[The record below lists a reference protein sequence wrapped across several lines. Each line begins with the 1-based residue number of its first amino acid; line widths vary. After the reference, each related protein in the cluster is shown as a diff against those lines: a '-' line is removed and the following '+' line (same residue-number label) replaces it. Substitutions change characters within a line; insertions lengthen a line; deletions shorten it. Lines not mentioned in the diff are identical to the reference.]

1 MEDVSDAGEPGSR
14 LREAVAAL
22 YSADPE
28 EFIARRKELASQAR
42 AAGDKAA
49 AKDIGALAKPTRSA
63 WLVNN
68 LVRTDPTVPDRLA
81 EVGGQLRAGEA
92 ALDGPSIRKLS
103 VARRELVDALAR
115 QAVADSGA
123 SAMLREEVVE
133 TLNAALADPEVAAQ
147 VAAGTLVRAA
157 HWAGFGPGIGTAIGA
172 APAATTGLATT
183 GPATSGPAARAP
195 AQVKAAA
202 SAPASRRQQAEQAA
216 ADAALAV
223 QAAAAAERAKQ
234 QAVRDIETQ
243 IAEHRE
249 QVARDE
255 HSVIQAQ
262 RELALAQRNLADT
275 QLRLADTEQSLAAA
289 RQDLKDAGVQA
300 RQAVAAQRKTQQAL
314 DRLRT

>member
-1 MEDVSDAGEPGSR
+1 MKDVNDAAEPASR
-14 LREAVAAL
+14 LREAVDAL

-28 EFIARRKELASQAR
+28 EFIARRKELASHAR

-49 AKDIGALAKPTRSA
+49 AKNIGALAKPTRSA

-81 EVGGQLRAGEA
+81 ELGGQLRAGEA

-103 VARRELVDALAR
+103 VARRELVDSLTR
-115 QAVADSGA
+115 EAVADSGA
-123 SAMLREEVVE
+123 SATLREEVIE
-133 TLNAALADPEVAAQ
+133 TLNAAIADPDVAAQ

-157 HWAGFGPGIGTAIGA
+157 HWAGFGPGIGTAVA
-172 APAATTGLATT
+172 AGPATT
-183 GPATSGPAARAP
+183 GPATTGPATTGSATTGRA
-195 AQVKAAA
+195 KAAA
-202 SAPASRRQQAEQAA
+202 TGPASRRQQAEQAA

-249 QVARDE
+249 QVARNE
-255 HSVIQAQ
+255 HSVLQAQ
-262 RELALAQRNLADT
+262 RELALAQRDLADT
-275 QLRLADTEQSLAAA
+275 QLRLADAEQSLASA
-289 RQDLKDAGVQA
+289 RKDLKEAGAQA

>member
-1 MEDVSDAGEPGSR
+1 MKDVSDAGEPGSR

-63 WLVNN
+63 WLVNH
-68 LVRTDPTVPDRLA
+68 LVRSDPSVPDKLA
-81 EVGGQLRAGEA
+81 ELGGQLRAGEA
-92 ALDGPSIRKLS
+92 ALDGPAIRKLS

-123 SAMLREEVVE
+123 SAALREEVAE

-157 HWAGFGPGIGTAIGA
+157 HWAGFGPGIGTALGA
-172 APAATTGLATT
+172 APATAST
-183 GPATSGPAARAP
+183 GPATTGSAATGRA
-195 AQVKAAA
+195 KAAA
-202 SAPASRRQQAEQAA
+202 TGPASRRQQAEQAA

-255 HSVIQAQ
+255 HTVIQAQ

-289 RQDLKDAGVQA
+289 RQELKEAGAQA

-314 DRLRT
+314 DRLRG